1 MANLKTLLNRLR
13 TNWSSESSPP
23 AAPLNSASV
32 VFKLLVSMTADTSI
46 VGLGTESEVFLQDG
60 VQLFI
65 AKMPTMS
72 ESWEAPRELS

>member
-1 MANLKTLLNRLR
+1 MANLKTLLNGPR
-13 TNWSSESSPP
+13 TNSSSESSTP

-32 VFKLLVSMTADTSI
+32 AFKLPMFMITDTSI

-60 VQLFI
+60 VQLFV

-72 ESWEAPRELS
+72 ES